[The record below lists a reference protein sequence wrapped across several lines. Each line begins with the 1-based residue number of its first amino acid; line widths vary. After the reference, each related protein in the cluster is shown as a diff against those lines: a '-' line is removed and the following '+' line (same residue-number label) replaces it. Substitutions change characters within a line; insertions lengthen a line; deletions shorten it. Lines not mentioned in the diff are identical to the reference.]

1 MRNYI
6 QINEENKY
14 LTKDDNFTFEKEI
27 SFKNFTFGYNERNIL
42 DGINFEIKKGSCI
55 GIIGES
61 GEGKSTLV
69 NLIMGLLKT
78 EKNNVYIDGK
88 SRKKYLQLAT
98 KYRLYSARCL
108 SHGCKY

>member
-78 EKNNVYIDGK
+78 EKTTYIDGK
-88 SRKKYLQLAT
+88 KSIEKIFT
-98 KYRLYSARCL
+98 IGNKYRLYSARCL